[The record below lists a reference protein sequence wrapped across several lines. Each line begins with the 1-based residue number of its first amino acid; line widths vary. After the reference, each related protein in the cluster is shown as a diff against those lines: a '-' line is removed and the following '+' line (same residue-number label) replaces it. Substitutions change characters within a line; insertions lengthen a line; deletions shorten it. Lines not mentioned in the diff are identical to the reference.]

1 MASFFLS
8 DNRMAQER
16 LKDKLAFDLH
26 IPFHAGRQTVRRTE
40 KFTGGFNGE
49 RPSNLINLRHWINAQ
64 IESGYIVAGNFRYKL
79 ANNLNVLASTTE
91 VTATV
96 SPGTITLNMPRYTDL
111 FKLDFIGTTSDL
123 DNNDELIVDL
133 IYDTNFQFNNDLN
146 DMILPFINIWDLTAP
161 DTNNDEI
168 TENYAAIDLSTQEP
182 PTKTIISV
190 GNNRLTI
197 KITNLQLFTKWGL
210 SIRF

>member
-8 DNRMAQER
+8 DNRIAQER

-26 IPFHAGRQTVRRTE
+26 IPFNAGRQTVRRTE

-197 KITNLQLFTKWGL
+197 KITNLQLFTK
-210 SIRF
+210 

>member
-1 MASFFLS
+1 
-8 DNRMAQER
+8 
-16 LKDKLAFDLH
+16 
-26 IPFHAGRQTVRRTE
+26 
-40 KFTGGFNGE
+40 
-49 RPSNLINLRHWINAQ
+49 
-64 IESGYIVAGNFRYKL
+64 
-79 ANNLNVLASTTE
+79 
-91 VTATV
+91 
-96 SPGTITLNMPRYTDL
+96 MPRYTDL

-197 KITNLQLFTKWGL
+197 KITNLQLFTK
-210 SIRF
+210 